1 MMGIESRDQLP
12 STPREHAIA
21 VLVLAGLK
29 PILKDMDRKMDMVL
43 AKLDTIL
50 AWQRRVEAD
59 AEEVTRRNG
68 TI

>member
-1 MMGIESRDQLP
+1 
-12 STPREHAIA
+12 
-21 VLVLAGLK
+21 
-29 PILKDMDRKMDMVL
+29 MDRKMDKVL